1 MEFRLIILGHLKDV
15 ISHMLQKP
23 IKKTGDSMP
32 DLVYNE

>member
-1 MEFRLIILGHLKDV
+1 MGFWLIILGHLKDM

-23 IKKTGDSMP
+23 IKKTGDSKP